1 MTDAQRESLR
11 GDEGPVGPPG
21 ASGVYIGSEEPENAN
36 VWIDPSGQMD
46 VGGQVY
52 PERWTF
58 GLSDGITVVEKMV
71 VLA

>member
-1 MTDAQRESLR
+1 LTAAQKESLR
-11 GDEGPVGPPG
+11 GEEGPVGPPG
-21 ASGVYIGSEEPENAN
+21 ESGVYIGSEPPESAN

-52 PERWTF
+52 PERWAF
-58 GLSDGITVVEKMV
+58 DLSDGITVVEKMV